1 MFGVCAALFEPCGVA
16 QSARRTKST
25 YQKVVVISDG
35 ASVYQGPSFDSA
47 VVGIMPRGTQMWA
60 SKKAIRGTD
69 KLGFFYQV
77 RVRNLSGY
85 VADTDI
91 RTSKVVN
98 EAKRRAREEEN
109 AKGEEPIY
117 LTRYV
122 GGAFSLVNYTEKF
135 SGRKLTSSLPVY
147 GLRMT
152 GPGTLF
158 DGPPLD
164 FNFWFTLS
172 HPGYYSRFSS
182 GTPSGFLLFGDV
194 MALFPFLDS
203 GKFVVNYGLGL
214 MYTYTHY
221 NIPVKGENFN
231 SQELRVGVDLG
242 LGVGYRIHKSV
253 LRADIKYY
261 FEKTQYMASLISF
274 QMEY

>member
-1 MFGVCAALFEPCGVA
+1 
-16 QSARRTKST
+16 
-25 YQKVVVISDG
+25 
-35 ASVYQGPSFDSA
+35 
-47 VVGIMPRGTQMWA
+47 MWA
-60 SKKAIRGTD
+60 SKTAIRGTD
-69 KLGFFYQV
+69 KLGFFYKV
-77 RVRNLSGY
+77 RVRNLEGY

-98 EAKRRAREEEN
+98 AAKKRAREENE
-109 AKGEEPIY
+109 KDEEPIY

-135 SGRKLTSSLPVY
+135 SGHKLTSSLPVY

-172 HPGYYSRFSS
+172 HPGYYSRFSN
-182 GTPSGFLLFGDV
+182 GTPSGFLLFGDI
-194 MALFPFLDS
+194 MALFPFLDT
-203 GKFVVNYGLGL
+203 GKFIVNYGLGL

-221 NIPVKGENFN
+221 SVPVKDQNFS
-231 SQELRVGVDLG
+231 SQEFRVGVDVG
-242 LGVGYRIHKSV
+242 LGMGYRIRKSII
-253 LRADIKYY
+253 RADIKYY
-261 FEKTQYMASLISF
+261 FEKTQYMASLVSF